1 MNFVNVQAD
10 APEYRIPER
19 DIVSAPRCELKRNDR
34 VRFCRIVARVGYS
47 VGKHSFT
54 DEQWSRKGAEIVAI
68 ETGLSV
74 DDVQKVVAALQN
86 KSAYRYLYHNVY
98 AALVKPA
105 QAKAE
110 NSNVRGMWFRDVEEE
125 VGVLDDYRLRKTG
138 LYVPSVKVDYEYD
151 EWNPPLLD
159 QICYQRLLSVDA
171 SGGHVLVHPLDVLP
185 LDEKSSLQGVIRF

>member
-1 MNFVNVQAD
+1 MLRKHKGSAGEDSRGARITGRPTALKQRIMNFVNVQAD

-34 VRFCRIVARVGYS
+34 VRFCRIVTRVGYP
-47 VGKHSFT
+47 VGRHSFT

-86 KSAYRYLYHNVY
+86 KSAYRYLYYNVY

-151 EWNPPLLD
+151 EWNPPL
-159 QICYQRLLSVDA
+159 
-171 SGGHVLVHPLDVLP
+171 
-185 LDEKSSLQGVIRF
+185 

>member
-1 MNFVNVQAD
+1 MLKKHKGSAGEDSRGTPSDARPTALKQRIMNFVNVQSD

-34 VRFCRIVARVGYS
+34 VRFCRIVARVGY
-47 VGKHSFT
+47 
-54 DEQWSRKGAEIVAI
+54 
-68 ETGLSV
+68 
-74 DDVQKVVAALQN
+74 
-86 KSAYRYLYHNVY
+86 
-98 AALVKPA
+98 P
-105 QAKAE
+105 
-110 NSNVRGMWFRDVEEE
+110 

-159 QICYQRLLSVDA
+159 QIYYQRLLSVDA

-185 LDEKSSLQGVIRF
+185 LNEKSSLQGVIRF